1 MNNNQKTE
9 SEKLPVFKSIEEL
22 VGQCKIHPDMP
33 FEERSDFNISPNK
46 SYRCVG
52 CGKDEFEFTTN
63 TAFKNLDK
71 VRKLK
76 KDYFSQEDVEIIL
89 ERSTKGRKD
98 YKEIF
103 LKCKKTPMSPER
115 RAELIKSL
123 EQQPKAYGCPNCG
136 IVLGDY
142 KRSFSGVLIDSE
154 DPFTYSKHIN
164 LYCMNCDGYLGRT
177 YEKSSMRPIP
187 VGEGSLG

>member
-123 EQQPKAYGCPNCG
+123 EQQPKAYGCPKCG
-136 IVLGDY
+136 IVVGDY
-142 KRSFSGVLIDSE
+142 KKGHFLGVSAHPSE
-154 DPFTYSKHIN
+154 PYAYIRHTGI
-164 LYCMNCDGYLGRT
+164 YCANCDKHLGETR
-177 YEKSSMRPIP
+177 EEVSISPILL
-187 VGEGSLG
+187 EGMI